1 MSQPTAKDRSEI
13 EVRPMHRIARVP
25 LHLTKG
31 RVRRFAMALV
41 GLDIVFI
48 AAYLATTM
56 PEVRALTMT
65 GRLASLDLAVS
76 ANLPWTYEL
85 AKLAAIAAFCAL
97 MAFSYAGDQT
107 PDRYWRFGAFVATVL
122 AVAHAARGYEIWA
135 ASVVPTIL
143 GPEIAPSVAVAVG
156 RLGLF
161 ALLIGGATTLFPARS
176 RGAFVWLCLAVVVLL
191 AAEFG
196 PPAVLTTAVTAP
208 IAPSVA
214 TTAWHVGL
222 RLFGES
228 LILIGL
234 TGGVRDIQIAA
245 VRYVYRGES

>member
-1 MSQPTAKDRSEI
+1 
-13 EVRPMHRIARVP
+13 MHRIARVP
-25 LHLTKG
+25 LHLTKR
-31 RVRRFAMALV
+31 RVRRLAMALV

-48 AAYLATTM
+48 AAFLATTM

-85 AKLAAIAAFCAL
+85 AKLAAIAAFCVL
-97 MAFSYAGDQT
+97 MVYSYAGDQT
-107 PDRYWRFGAFVATVL
+107 PDRYWRFGAFVASFL
-122 AVAHAARGYEIWA
+122 AVAHATRGYEIWA
-135 ASVVPTIL
+135 ASVIPTLL
-143 GPEIAPSVAVAVG
+143 GPGIAPSIAVAVG

-161 ALLIGGATTLFPARS
+161 GLLIGGATTLFPARS
-176 RGAFVWLCLAVVVLL
+176 RGALVWLCLAVGVLL

-196 PPAVLTTAVTAP
+196 PPAVLTAGGSAP
-208 IAPSVA
+208 IAPSDVA
-214 TTAWHVGL
+214 TAWHVGL

-234 TGGVRDIQIAA
+234 AVGVRDIQIAA
-245 VRYVYRGES
+245 VRYLYRGES